1 MINERT
7 PPREAWFV
15 IEVDIDHDRDDPL
28 YAAISGPFPSR
39 EKAEHERDEQQAA
52 WEEVIAER
60 GDDNPYD
67 FKGWDIVE
75 KHITDQQINR
85 LNRQDEESHQIMQDA
100 ANAVAMG
107 LLADED
113 HETR

>member
-15 IEVDIDHDRDDPL
+15 IEVDIDH
-28 YAAISGPFPSR
+28 
-39 EKAEHERDEQQAA
+39 ERDEQQAA
-52 WEEVIAER
+52 WEKVIAER

-85 LNRQDEESHQIMQDA
+85 LNRQDKESHQIMQDA

-107 LLADED
+107 LLADQD